1 MTPIEL
7 DSVNAESNSVKSW
20 SPHKKKM
27 YGMAVLANLNFSKK
41 PIVASKL
48 KFVNGMPIKK
58 QKTLVASPGQAKF
71 IQHSFEMIRN
81 MIELDVLS
89 LKSPV
94 LKQKEPTDALLRFS
108 YMIDAEPEHD
118 THHILHE
125 QVALKVLG
133 DELVLVATGD
143 FQGKFNFYTLDE
155 NEMPVHSSF
164 HIKGSGVYELP
175 ETAGNTVYMTERALT

>member
-1 MTPIEL
+1 MTPTEL
-7 DSVNAESNSVKSW
+7 KHMTDESSSIKSW

-27 YGMAVLANLNFSKK
+27 YGMAVLANLNFSEK

-48 KFVNGMPIKK
+48 KFVNGFPIKK
-58 QKTLVASPGQAKF
+58 QKTLVASPSQASF
-71 IQHSFEMIRN
+71 TRHSFDLIHKML
-81 MIELDVLS
+81 ELDVFS
-89 LKSPV
+89 IKSPK

-108 YMIDAEPEHD
+108 YMIEAEPEQD

-133 DELVLVATGD
+133 KTLLLVATGD
-143 FQGKFNFYTLDE
+143 FKGKFNFYTLDE

-164 HIKGSGVYELP
+164 SIKGSGIYEVP
-175 ETAGNTVYMTERALT
+175 EAAGNTVFMTERALT